1 VALLNA
7 GDITRPGTNAQF
19 HAVDERIVGSKPKS
33 LGFTEAAGM
42 PLTSITAWELLFDS
56 LAADE
61 GGGQGESILIVG
73 GAGGVG
79 SILIQLAKKL
89 SPDYRI
95 KKTEN
100 EHEVSH

>member
-1 VALLNA
+1 MALLNA

-56 LAADE
+56 LA
-61 GGGQGESILIVG
+61 GESILIVG